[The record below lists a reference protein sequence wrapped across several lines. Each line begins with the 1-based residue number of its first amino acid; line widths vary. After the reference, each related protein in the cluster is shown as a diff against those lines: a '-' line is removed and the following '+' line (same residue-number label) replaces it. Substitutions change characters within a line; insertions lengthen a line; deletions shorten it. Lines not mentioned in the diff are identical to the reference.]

1 MKLQVTF
8 LSIFLLCFSTFIWGQ
23 EEAEPMDLQ
32 QCIEF
37 AWSNNIQVKQT
48 ELNVL
53 QSKLGEKQAYW
64 AFWPSANASFRHGG
78 NFGRSID
85 FTSYQ
90 FVNDATHS
98 SQLSLSSSIP
108 IYQGLQLRNTLNQSK
123 IDVQASEKDVEATK
137 ENIGLSVAQAYLA
150 VLMAEEQVEV
160 LKEQAKVTKAQYE
173 QTLKLIK
180 AGTLPD
186 NNRFELEAQ
195 MARDEQGI
203 VNAENSVELAYTNLK
218 VLMNMDVAS
227 PIQIQKVDF
236 QMPEEENSYELDP
249 IYDEASTSRPNII
262 AARMR
267 EKSATLAVDIAKGA
281 LQPTVSFYGSLTSN
295 FSSAQRERTLVEGTQ
310 NIDLQFDL
318 FGTPITVPVGFPT
331 TTFEQ
336 GRVTPY
342 FDQIWNNLYA
352 NVGVSLN
359 VPIFNSMRAR
369 IAIEQAELGVK
380 IAQLN
385 TRQAQVQLKSDIQR
399 AIIDVKAA
407 EKSLIVAEKSLK
419 ATKASVDNTRKRFN
433 LGVVNG
439 FEMISAQNM
448 LIAAESSLLQ
458 SKYDYLFK
466 LKVLDFYRGITLL
479 ENE

>member
-1 MKLQVTF
+1 MKFQVTILSF
-8 LSIFLLCFSTFIWGQ
+8 LFLCSAHLLWAQ
-23 EEAEPMDLQ
+23 DEAEPLDLQ
-32 QCIEF
+32 KCIEF
-37 AWSNNIQVKQT
+37 AWSNNIQVKQS
-48 ELNVL
+48 ELNVM

-64 AFWPSANASFRHGG
+64 AFWPTVNASFRHGG

-90 FVNDATHS
+90 FVNNATHS
-98 SQLSLSSSIP
+98 SQLSLSTSVP
-108 IYQGLQLRNTLNQSK
+108 LYQGMQLRNTLKQTK
-123 IDVQASEKDVEATK
+123 VDIQASQKDVEATK

-160 LKEQAKVTKAQYE
+160 LKEQAKVTKAQYD

-203 VNAENSVELAYTNLK
+203 VNSENSIDLAYTNLK
-218 VLMNMDVAS
+218 VLMNMDVANE
-227 PIQIQKVDF
+227 IQIQKVKF
-236 QMPEEENSYELDP
+236 EMPEEANSYELDP
-249 IYDEASTSRPNII
+249 IYDEAAANRPNLI

-267 EKSATLAVDIAKGA
+267 EKSATLGVEIAKGV
-281 LQPTVSFYGSLTSN
+281 LQPTVAMYGSLTSN
-295 FSSAQRERTLVEGTQ
+295 FSSAQRERTLIEGTQ
-310 NIDLQFDL
+310 NIDLEIDL
-318 FGTPITVPVGFPT
+318 FGNVITVPVGFPT
-331 TTFEQ
+331 TTFEE
-336 GRVTPY
+336 GNITPY
-342 FDQIWNNLYA
+342 FNQIGNNLYA
-352 NVGVSLN
+352 NVGVSVN

-369 IAIEQAELGVK
+369 IGIQRAELSVK

-385 TRQAQVQLKSDIQR
+385 TRQAQVQLKSDVQR

-419 ATKASVDNTRKRFN
+419 ATKASVENTRKRFN

-466 LKVLDFYRGITLL
+466 LKVLDFYKGITLL
-479 ENE
+479 EN